1 MQKFFNSAIHL
12 QSIFEMIWES
22 KLSHGTYKTLRY
34 EWFHLYFLS
43 LTRTHHGVETERAC
57 SGLHSH
63 SFQGEQ
69 RSPADQVPALEKCE
83 LLLRGGRIKEWR
95 KDPLS
100 GTSPFVLAGRDAFH
114 FVSHFCLLGPRKVW
128 LQGYNML
135 EQAFSFS
142 ELQAVLLFSHI
153 LQLLE
158 MLMSLGQQPA
168 AVSNWVNFF

>member
-1 MQKFFNSAIHL
+1 MI

-43 LTRTHHGVETERAC
+43 LTRTHHGVETERTC
-57 SGLHSH
+57 SGLHNH
-63 SFQGEQ
+63 SFQGSKEA
-69 RSPADQVPALEKCE
+69 RLLCFQVPALEKCE
-83 LLLRGGRIKEWR
+83 LLLRGERIKEWS

-100 GTSPFVLAGRDAFH
+100 GTSTFVLAGRDAFH
-114 FVSHFCLLGPRKVW
+114 FVSHFCLLGPQKVW

-153 LQLLE
+153 LQLLKR
-158 MLMSLGQQPA
+158 LMSLGWQPA